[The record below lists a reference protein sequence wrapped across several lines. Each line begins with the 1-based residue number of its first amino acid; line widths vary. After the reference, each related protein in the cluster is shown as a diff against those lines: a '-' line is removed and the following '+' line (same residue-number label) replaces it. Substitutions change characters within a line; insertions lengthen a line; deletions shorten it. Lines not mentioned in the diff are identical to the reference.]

1 MWILRMVFCLGDGL
15 KLLNYKAPKNL
26 QRAFQKVAKT
36 LVLAILQELV
46 TGDFFFWTLDQYEL
60 MFFLSMTIELKHP
73 GSKDLGLDFLTEK
86 PPLKNRIL
94 GV

>member
-1 MWILRMVFCLGDGL
+1 MVFCLGDGL

-46 TGDFFFWTLDQYEL
+46 TGDFFLNFR
-60 MFFLSMTIELKHP
+60 SI
-73 GSKDLGLDFLTEK
+73 
-86 PPLKNRIL
+86 
-94 GV
+94 